1 MTRSL
6 PPASVPRLTPS
17 GPIALLGL
25 LLLFL
30 SLLSAAA
37 GSLHAADI
45 EAPGVIVAEAVSIP
59 FPLVVEALGTTRAN
73 ESVDIRPL
81 VSQRIVAIHFEGGER
96 VQAGH
101 VLVELQSAE
110 ARAEVASARAEL
122 AESENQLR
130 RARQLYQTKA
140 VSTSELDQRATRRDA
155 DRAVL
160 DAAEARLADT
170 QVRAPFDGVLGLR
183 RVSLGSYATPDTVI
197 VTLDD
202 TSVIKLDFAV
212 PETALAR
219 IAPGLPIVARS
230 AAWSDHPFAGTVASL
245 DTRVDPVSRTL
256 PVRALLPNERG
267 RLRPGMFLTVQ
278 LVRADIS
285 ALVVPESAIVPERS
299 RQYVFVVGSEGEV
312 ERRQVQTGRRTPG
325 WVAVEKGL
333 SDGEL
338 VIIEGTQK
346 ARPGKPVRIVE
357 RANIPLPAVAVGAPQ
372 EPPQ

>member
-25 LLLFL
+25 LLLFV
-30 SLLSAAA
+30 SAAP
-37 GSLHAADI
+37 GSLHAADT
-45 EAPGVIVAEAVSIP
+45 EAPGVIVAEAVSIR

-140 VSTSELDQRATRRDA
+140 VSTSELDQRSTRRDA

-230 AAWSDHPFAGTVASL
+230 AAWPDDLFAGTVASL
-245 DTRVDPVSRTL
+245 DSRVDPVSRTL
-256 PVRALLPNERG
+256 TVRALLPNEGG

-372 EPPQ
+372 ETPQ